1 MKRAR
6 PILRLALVGESAD
19 SFVAFKVAE
28 LTHRCLAAISKLRE
42 ELDFIFREQPIQ
54 SCRAQPKHLGFGEQP
69 KTIPIFHLCL
79 RHMRLAPLEP
89 GHKSTSAF
97 GHQRLAA
104 TNSTEPQLQQLI
116 QRVWLS
122 FATQRLFGR
131 FVWLEPLDELFSE
144 DG

>member
-19 SFVAFKVAE
+19 SSTVGIVTFKVAE

-42 ELDFIFREQPIQ
+42 ELNFIFREQLIQ
-54 SCRAQPKHLGFGEQP
+54 RV
-69 KTIPIFHLCL
+69 
-79 RHMRLAPLEP
+79 EP
-89 GHKSTSAF
+89 SIS
-97 GHQRLAA
+97 
-104 TNSTEPQLQQLI
+104 STEPQLQQLI

-131 FVWLEPLDELFSE
+131 WLDSLDELFSE

>member
-42 ELDFIFREQPIQ
+42 ELNFIFREQLIQ
-54 SCRAQPKHLGFGEQP
+54 RV
-69 KTIPIFHLCL
+69 
-79 RHMRLAPLEP
+79 EP
-89 GHKSTSAF
+89 SIS
-97 GHQRLAA
+97 
-104 TNSTEPQLQQLI
+104 STEPKLQQLI

-122 FATQRLFGR
+122 FATERLFGR
-131 FVWLEPLDELFSE
+131 WLDSLDELFSE